1 MTGECNDGA
10 ILAKSVGVE
19 AGCYT
24 SMLNVTI
31 EQGMINKTIECV
43 YDDLQTGSSPIIGQT
58 TLKTTQGYSYN
69 NIIIT
74 FLSKSYY
81 A

>member
-31 EQGMINKTIECV
+31 EQDMINKTIECV
-43 YDDLQTGSSPIIGQT
+43 YDDFQVGSSLIGQT